1 MSDEIFKKLQLQQPA
16 LQQVIRD
23 LYPLQNALSEQA
35 RIADA
40 IAPLRAMLGEAAV
53 SGRLIK
59 EAIGQHGLTVTARD
73 LSTAM
78 FPEGFTE
85 RFRLPDEAL
94 KAVQLNLVHPDITK
108 ILSRY
113 HLDGGNIGL
122 AIAAMKSPWLDLHN
136 QLGSLAAM
144 TELHGIGHALATMPS
159 FDDHLTVALRA
170 ELGDWRGP
178 LLLNFSKLLDPTAR
192 SEFYISRGFDPAL
205 TDFPIPAFRSG
216 LVSAGLYEQPE
227 DGAAD
232 HEEGDEVA
240 FMRTN
245 EAHDRLMRF
254 EHHLR
259 KFIDEAMQI
268 TVGPEWVKHRVPA
281 PIRSNWEIRKERSIA
296 AGDADRPL
304 IAYADFTEYLVI
316 ITRKDN
322 WKEVFGAIF
331 QHKPSVE
338 ESFRRLYPV
347 RNCTMHARPI
357 NSDDALFLLAELKRL
372 SKAIG
377 FEL

>member
-23 LYPLQNALSEQA
+23 LYPLQNVLSEQA

-40 IAPLRAMLGEAAV
+40 IAPLRTMLGETAV
-53 SGRLIK
+53 SGGFIK
-59 EAIGQHGLTVTARD
+59 DAIDQHGLMARD
-73 LSTAM
+73 FSTTV

-94 KAVQLNLVHPDITK
+94 KAIQLNLVHPDITD

-113 HLDGGNIGL
+113 HLDGDNIGR

-159 FDDHLTVALRA
+159 FNGHLTDALRA
-170 ELGDWRGP
+170 DLGDWRTP
-178 LLLNFSKLLDPTAR
+178 LSVNLSTLLDPTTR
-192 SEFYISRGFDPAL
+192 SEFYIARGFDPGL
-205 TDFPIPAFRSG
+205 TDFPVPALRSG
-216 LVSAGLYEQPE
+216 LVSAGLYERSD
-227 DGAAD
+227 DGIPD
-232 HEEGDEVA
+232 QEEGDEVA

-245 EAHDRLMRF
+245 EAHNRLMRF
-254 EHHLR
+254 EYHLR
-259 KFIDEAMQI
+259 RFIDDAMQI
-268 TVGPEWVKHRVPA
+268 AVGPDWIKHRVPEQ
-281 PIRSNWEIRKERSIA
+281 IRTNWEIKKAKSTE
-296 AGDADRPL
+296 AGEIEHPL
-304 IAYADFTEYLVI
+304 IAYADFPEYLVI
-316 ITRKDN
+316 ITRRDN
-322 WKEVFGAIF
+322 WKQVFGEIF

-357 NSDDALFLLAELKRL
+357 TSEDALFLLVELKRL